1 MPEKRN
7 ISSDRKRVAGGQEH
21 KVKYEAKKVGTSKAE
36 VKKAV
41 KDVGNSRRKVEG
53 RLDEGEN

>member
-7 ISSDRKRVAGGQEH
+7 ISSNRKRVAGGQEH
-21 KVKYEAKKVGTSKAE
+21 EVKYEAKKVGTSKAE

-41 KDVGNSRRKVEG
+41 KDVGNSRGKVEG

>member
-7 ISSDRKRVAGGQEH
+7 ISSNRKRVAGGQEH
-21 KVKYEAKKVGTSKAE
+21 EVKYEAKKVGTSKAE

-41 KDVGNSRRKVEG
+41 KDVG
-53 RLDEGEN
+53 

>member
-7 ISSDRKRVAGGQEH
+7 ISSGRKRVAGGQEH

-41 KDVGNSRRKVEG
+41 KDVG
-53 RLDEGEN
+53 